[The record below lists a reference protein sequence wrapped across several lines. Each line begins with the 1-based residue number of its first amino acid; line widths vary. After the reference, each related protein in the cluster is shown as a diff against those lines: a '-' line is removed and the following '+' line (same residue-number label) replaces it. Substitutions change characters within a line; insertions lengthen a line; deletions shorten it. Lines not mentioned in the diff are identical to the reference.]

1 MSLRR
6 LPLTALA
13 ALSLLTCVDVELRS
27 LPRPREVIALDGE
40 FCTGEPYDTA
50 RNLRVLFVVDSSSSM
65 RWNDPNDLLVTSI
78 EHLTRRYASQP
89 NISFAIIRWGSSR
102 VVKENV
108 DFEPAGSDPPLF
120 TNDPAKLA
128 AIFAR
133 MRQPPTVNPL
143 KYLDGTN
150 YLMALS
156 AAGDYLVTD
165 VAKNPTETLT
175 SRYILQF
182 VTDGM
187 PQSATDDP
195 SITRRN
201 ILAEVENLANRYAA
215 RTDVT
220 SIAQDVVAPPEF
232 LGLLPAM
239 ARSGGGT
246 YTQLTGPG
254 GLDAV
259 FDATI
264 SGGANLIDYQ
274 LGTAFVWNRQAR
286 VVAFRGDAGV
296 HVDSDGDGL
305 IDAQEVEL
313 GTNPRAVD
321 SDGDGLT
328 DLFEVRAK
336 GGYDPTAKNVYQ
348 LGPDGGSDVDG
359 DSLTAFEEEQLG
371 TRPDSVD
378 TDRDGVPDDLELAA
392 GSDPVIADDTADPD
406 GDRVTTVKEIFEHTD
421 FATAEDPELRRQVA
435 YRWAPPELVRTDRGV
450 RCYSF
455 RVENVGLAHSTA
467 SVDLQGR
474 RRPERF
480 NELEVVVLGRAVVG
494 TSLGVAAERSF
505 PVRQFRARRYVIT
518 GAGGSA
524 NPPTS
529 SLRLTAGEFWP

>member
-1 MSLRR
+1 VSLRR
-6 LPLTALA
+6 LPLVGLA
-13 ALSLLTCVDVELRS
+13 AVSLLTCADVELRS

-65 RWNDPNDLLVTSI
+65 RWNDPNDLLVNAI
-78 EHLTRRYASQP
+78 EHITRRYASQP
-89 NISFAIIRWGSSR
+89 NITFAIIRWGSSR

-108 DFEPAGSDPPLF
+108 DYEPAGTDPLLF
-120 TNDPAKLA
+120 TNDQAKLA

-156 AAGDYLVTD
+156 AASDYLVTD
-165 VAKNPTETLT
+165 IAKNPTETLT
-175 SRYILQF
+175 SRYIIQF

-259 FDATI
+259 FDATL
-264 SGGANLIDYQ
+264 SGGANLVDYQ

-286 VVAFRGDAGV
+286 LVGFGGDAGV
-296 HVDSDGDGL
+296 SVDSDGDGL
-305 IDAQEVEL
+305 VDAQEAAL
-313 GTNPRAVD
+313 GTNPRVVD
-321 SDGDGLT
+321 TDGDGLT

-348 LGPDGGSDVDG
+348 LGPDGGADLDG
-359 DSLTAFEEEQLG
+359 DTLTTFEELQLG
-371 TRPDSVD
+371 TKPDSAD

-406 GDRVTTVKEIFEHTD
+406 GDRVTSAKEIFEHTD
-421 FATAEDPELRRQVA
+421 FATAEDADLRAQAA

-450 RCYSF
+450 RCYTF
-455 RVENVGLAHSTA
+455 KVENVGLAASLP

-474 RRPERF
+474 RRPAAF
-480 NELEVVVLGRAVVG
+480 NELEVVVLARAVVG
-494 TSLGVAAERSF
+494 SSLGVAAERSF
-505 PVRQFRARRYVIT
+505 PVRQFRAKRYVIA
-518 GAGGSA
+518 GPGGSA

-529 SLRLTAGEFWP
+529 SLHLSPAEFAP